1 MWYSD
6 LSQDVGPHSN
16 PELGRVFQKLAPLAV
31 SSTGTVTLPMMK
43 ADEIYT
49 LTTLKTGRKGAHT
62 SVNESSGSG
71 LPMPYHQSFDDEQ
84 LNKPGKLWYAQMGA
98 WEVQDVARPRSVS
111 SDWLDLATAATIPGE
126 ELESGREL
134 RQMATTWPNCWASQS
149 CSPPKT
155 WFGKP
160 RQQRPT

>member
-1 MWYSD
+1 M
-6 LSQDVGPHSN
+6 
-16 PELGRVFQKLAPLAV
+16 FQKLAPLAV

-49 LTTLKTGRKGAHT
+49 LTTLKTGHKGAHT
-62 SVNESSGSG
+62 SVNESSGSD

-84 LNKPGKLWYAQMGA
+84 VDKPGNLWYTQMGA
-98 WEVQDVARPRSVS
+98 WEVQDVARSRPRSDS
-111 SDWLDLATAATIPGE
+111 SDWPVATAATIPGE
-126 ELESGREL
+126 ERASGREL

-155 WFGKP
+155 WFGKR
-160 RQQRPT
+160 RQQHPTSHS